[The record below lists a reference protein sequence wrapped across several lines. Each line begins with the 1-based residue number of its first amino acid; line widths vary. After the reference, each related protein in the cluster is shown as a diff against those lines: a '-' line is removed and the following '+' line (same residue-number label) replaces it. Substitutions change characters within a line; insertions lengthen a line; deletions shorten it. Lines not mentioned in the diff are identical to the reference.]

1 MGYFYTKEFC
11 KKCFHSR
18 LKDGE
23 IKKEMK
29 TEENNKTKN
38 LEDMKIKETEKE
50 EEKIKEM
57 ELKERRNVEHNID
70 QVSNMLRESP
80 KPPHAKSEC
89 VSTISTQV
97 FFNVF

>member
-1 MGYFYTKEFC
+1 
-11 KKCFHSR
+11 
-18 LKDGE
+18 
-23 IKKEMK
+23 MK

-57 ELKERRNVEHNID
+57 ELKEGGNVEHNID

>member
-29 TEENNKTKN
+29 TEDNNKTKN

-57 ELKERRNVEHNID
+57 ELKEGGNVEHNID
-70 QVSNMLRESP
+70 QVMLRESS